1 MRKFILYLQNSL
13 RKGIRN
19 KSYAFAKGSCS
30 DAKQTN
36 KKYHTLPSQR
46 KDFLKIFCK
55 KKTPFA
61 SLYETLFQK
70 TQLKI
75 AAINS
80 RFKGKKGSC
89 SLIRASHLSDASVPY
104 ISILKCHLAISQIT
118 DTN

>member
-1 MRKFILYLQNSL
+1 MRKFILYQQNSL

-36 KKYHTLPSQR
+36 KKYHTLPSQS
-46 KDFLKIFCK
+46 KDFLKIFRK
-55 KKTPFA
+55 KKTPLA
-61 SLYETLFQK
+61 SLYYSFLQ

-104 ISILKCHLAISQIT
+104 ISILKCHIAISQIT